1 MWFAQAKVIEERR
14 SICSSCKFAVREST
28 GLWCGTPK
36 YKSFKGDIVTY
47 RKKKYQLCG
56 CNMFLKT
63 GFKNQSCP
71 VGKWSSVGSLNED
84 DKNEIRAFLK
94 TVNTDYISQE
104 DLKKLYD
111 YATKASGQW
120 VEPSK
125 CSPCIKDLLTKLKN
139 DVE

>member
-1 MWFAQAKVIEERR
+1 MWFAPAKVVEERR
-14 SICSSCKFAVREST
+14 SICSACKFAKREST

-47 RKKKYQLCG
+47 RKKKYELCG

-71 VGKWSSVGSLNED
+71 VGKWSSVGSLNDD

-94 TVNTDYISQE
+94 TVNTDYISQIGHPRIPNAFYIFRPN
-104 DLKKLYD
+104 LYG
-111 YATKASGQW
+111 AAAGFAQRAG
-120 VEPSK
+120 
-125 CSPCIKDLLTKLKN
+125 
-139 DVE
+139 